1 VNRRLAALALALITA
16 CAASNRGYQPPP
28 VDTPEQAIAFLE
40 AFGNEYGAEA
50 PPAPAPV
57 ASLPEV
63 ADVIR
68 AEAIHRYGEA
78 RAHAEGAT
86 GVEALSLRSLLELTW
101 AEALRTVRDLIAE
114 QRVELK
120 ADLRQLELR
129 SVQTDEVAAERQR
142 LEVKIADF
150 GQAQKALDVLAKP
163 HLEAGDALA
172 DEVLRRHPTK
182 PEAHFA
188 SAYRYR
194 LRRKWPDYG
203 NEERWL
209 SEYGYDTMGMKYL
222 RALVELERG
231 NRKDAT
237 IAQLETLTE
246 EDPGLVRAQSQLVLL
261 YDDIEDV
268 HAELV
273 QLRMVSDDHFL
284 VRLMGR
290 SIDEEWESSR
300 EMRSGPRAAR

>member
-1 VNRRLAALALALITA
+1 MNSRLAALAPVLLTA

-40 AFGNEYGAEA
+40 TFRSEYGAEA
-50 PPAPAPV
+50 PPAATSV
-57 ASLPEV
+57 TSLPQV
-63 ADVIR
+63 AEVIR

-78 RAHAEGAT
+78 RAFAEEAA
-86 GVEALSLRSLLELTW
+86 GVEALALRSLLELTW
-101 AEALRTVRDLIAE
+101 AEALRTVRDLVAE

-129 SVQTDEVAAERQR
+129 SVQTDEVAAERER

-182 PEAHFA
+182 PESHFA
-188 SAYRYR
+188 SAYRHR
-194 LRRKWPDYG
+194 LRRDWPGYG

-209 SEYGYDTMGMKYL
+209 SDFGFDTSAMKYL
-222 RALVELERG
+222 RAMVELERG
-231 NRKDAT
+231 NRKDAA
-237 IAQLETLTE
+237 ISALETLTE
-246 EDPGLVRAQSQLVLL
+246 QDPGLVRAQSQLVLL
-261 YDDIEDV
+261 YDDIEDI

-273 QLRMVSDDHFL
+273 QLRMVSADHFL
-284 VRLMGR
+284 LRLMGR
-290 SIDEEWESSR
+290 TIDEEWESSST
-300 EMRSGPRAAR
+300 MRPAAAN